1 MLIVV
6 LTYHFIAIIPG
17 IRPPVLPTS
26 GAPPFPIGI
35 PPPAAGV
42 TPGIQA
48 TAGAEGVA
56 NPQMVAPP
64 PGVSIP
70 PPASS
75 SSN

>member
-1 MLIVV
+1 M
-6 LTYHFIAIIPG
+6 
-17 IRPPVLPTS
+17 LPTS

-48 TAGAEGVA
+48 TAGSDGVA

-75 SSN
+75 SASN